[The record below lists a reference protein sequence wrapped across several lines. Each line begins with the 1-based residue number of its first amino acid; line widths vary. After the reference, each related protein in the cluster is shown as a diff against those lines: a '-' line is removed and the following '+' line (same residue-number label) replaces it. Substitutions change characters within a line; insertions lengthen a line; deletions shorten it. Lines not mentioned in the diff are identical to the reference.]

1 MQGWLVAQVGPHVLP
16 HPKTRR
22 SSCRKPLKWTSFQ
35 QEARTSGSSSSL
47 CLCRFLVRRVAN
59 ACFMGAI
66 FVLGRTISQW
76 MIPECDEKI
85 ETCKHTVV
93 LWVFHLQHGEDS
105 YARMLCNM
113 INKQGSCEGRL
124 TGTESVFFLCFKFV
138 AQVARGCDKAK
149 PFWLFAKKNQ
159 CDVGG
164 YITTKK
170 M

>member
-1 MQGWLVAQVGPHVLP
+1 
-16 HPKTRR
+16 
-22 SSCRKPLKWTSFQ
+22 
-35 QEARTSGSSSSL
+35 
-47 CLCRFLVRRVAN
+47 
-59 ACFMGAI
+59 
-66 FVLGRTISQW
+66 
-76 MIPECDEKI
+76 
-85 ETCKHTVV
+85 
-93 LWVFHLQHGEDS
+93 
-105 YARMLCNM
+105 M